1 MTQELRAR
9 AELPGRSRVGAN
21 GEAPPMLDPRRWLA
35 LTVVLVAGFMDLL
48 DVTIV
53 NLAVPTILRDLQAAY
68 AQNLPGP
75 SASPFG
81 MRSGSCWSCS
91 LACCRFPAGC
101 GPAIWTPSCRRSRTT
116 TFVASQGSE
125 TMTVL

>member
-68 AQNLPGP
+68 AQNFARTFSITLWYAVGILLVVLLGLLPLPGRVRARDLDAEL
-75 SASPFG
+75 SA
-81 MRSGSCWSCS
+81 
-91 LACCRFPAGC
+91 LADYHVRGIA
-101 GPAIWTPSCRRSRTT
+101 R
-116 TFVASQGSE
+116 E
-125 TMTVL
+125 